1 METFG
6 FGEIVN
12 FRFEPTE
19 FAIRAAKAGEN
30 VVIRMETPQ
39 GPIIG
44 DLISS
49 YITMLNKIEAQ
60 KQQEAGGVNVL
71 AAEINAIV

>member
-1 METFG
+1 V

-12 FRFEPTE
+12 FRYQPDE
-19 FAIRAAKAGEN
+19 FAIRVAKAGEN
-30 VVIRMETPQ
+30 VVIRMETHQ

-49 YITMLNKIEAQ
+49 YIAELNKIEAR
-60 KQQEAGGVNVL
+60 KQQEAGSVNVL